1 MTWLIP
7 FSSLTPAQQNAV
19 QMDTRTH
26 KAIVGGPGAGKTLV
40 LLHRLNLL
48 FHQAGKNSDA
58 VRLFVYT
65 NTLKQFI
72 QAGNDMLEVPDECIS
87 TFDKWC
93 SDAYRTYVDQRLPR
107 IDGKKPDFEGI
118 RTGVFGAIDS
128 GELPT
133 PLFDSV
139 LIDEAQ
145 DLDIG
150 AIEILK
156 RVARHITICMDG
168 KQQLYDGRMTES
180 EALTLLGISHHNTA
194 LLAAFRCN
202 PMVTELAAQ
211 FISDE
216 ARRQDFM
223 RQASNLEM
231 GRSRPLFFVA
241 DSFKDEV
248 AHLIEMVRLRLS
260 YGDSIAVLFPQ
271 QRQVYGF
278 ANGFKEAGIDIEVQ
292 QRDGPIDFANPT
304 PKLMTYH
311 QAKGLTFDS
320 VFLPRL
326 NQSSF
331 SGKMAERIGHLCFV
345 GVSRAIKWVYMS
357 GMSGKS
363 QALIAPMQELGQITV
378 RSFLETKI
386 SNEAVGPFG
395 AETVIGS
402 APVPVDPFGL
412 D

>member
-1 MTWLIP
+1 
-7 FSSLTPAQQNAV
+7 
-19 QMDTRTH
+19 MDTRSH

-48 FHQAGKNSDA
+48 FHRSGKNSDA

-72 QAGNDMLEVPDECIS
+72 QAGNDMLDVPDECIS

-93 SDAYRTYVDQRLPR
+93 ADTYRVQVNQRLPTR
-107 IDGKKPDFEGI
+107 DHKPDFEAI
-118 RTGVFGAIDS
+118 RAGVFSAIES
-128 GELPT
+128 GKLPT
-133 PLFDSV
+133 PIFDCV

-145 DLDIG
+145 DMDIG

-156 RVARHITICMDG
+156 RLARHITVCMDG
-168 KQQLYDGRMTES
+168 KQQLYDDRMSES
-180 EALTLLGISHHNTA
+180 EALKRLGLSHHNAA

-211 FISDE
+211 FIPDE
-216 ARRQDFM
+216 TRRQEFM

-231 GRSRPLFFVA
+231 DRSRPLFFVA
-241 DSFKDEV
+241 DNFPEEA
-248 AHLIEMVRLRLS
+248 AHLIEMVKLRLS
-260 YGDSIAVLFPQ
+260 YGDSIAVLFPKQ
-271 QRQVYGF
+271 SQVHGF
-278 ANGFKEAGIDIEVQ
+278 ATGLREAGIDVEVQ
-292 QRDGPIDFANPT
+292 QRDAPIDFSSPI

-311 QAKGLTFDS
+311 QAKGLSFDS

-331 SGKMAERIGHLCFV
+331 PGEMSKRIGHLCFV
-345 GVSRAIKWVYMS
+345 GVSRAVKWVYMS
-357 GMSGKS
+357 GNK
-363 QALIAPMQELGQITV
+363 QALIAPMQELGQITA
-378 RSFLETKI
+378 RRFLETMI
-386 SNEAVGPFG
+386 SSEAVGLLSPG
-395 AETVIGS
+395 PVVGS
-402 APVPVDPFGL
+402 PELTADAFGL

>member
-1 MTWLIP
+1 
-7 FSSLTPAQQNAV
+7 
-19 QMDTRTH
+19 MDTRSH

-48 FHQAGKNSDA
+48 FHRAGKNPDA

-65 NTLKQFI
+65 NTLKEFI
-72 QAGNDMLEVPDECIS
+72 RAGNDVLPVPDECIL

-93 SDAYRTYVDQRLPR
+93 VDTYKTHINQRLPQSEGR
-107 IDGKKPDFEGI
+107 PDFDAI
-118 RTGVFGAIDS
+118 RASVYHAIDS

-133 PLFDSV
+133 PIFDYV

-145 DLDIG
+145 DMDVG

-156 RVARHITICMDG
+156 RIARHITVCMDG
-168 KQQLYDGRMTES
+168 KQQLYDGGISEP
-180 EALTLLGISHHNTA
+180 EALTRLGLSRHNTA

-211 FISDE
+211 FIPDE
-216 ARRQDFM
+216 SRRQEFM
-223 RQASNLEM
+223 RQASNIEM
-231 GRSRPLFFVA
+231 DRSRPLFYVA
-241 DSFKDEV
+241 DNPTDEM
-248 AHLIEMVRLRLS
+248 AHMVEMVRLRLG

-271 QRQVYGF
+271 QRQVHGF
-278 ANGFKEAGIDIEVQ
+278 AKGFTGAGIDVEVQ
-292 QRDGPIDFANPT
+292 RRWGEPIDFSNPM

-331 SGKMAERIGHLCFV
+331 PGAMRERIGHLCFV
-345 GVSRAIKWVYMS
+345 GVSRAVKWVYMS
-357 GMSGKS
+357 GKN
-363 QALIAPMQELGQITV
+363 QALIAPMQKLGQNTTQH
-378 RSFLETKI
+378 FLETMI
-386 SNEAVGPFG
+386 SSEAVGLLG
-395 AETVIGS
+395 AVRLDDTPEIIPD
-402 APVPVDPFGL
+402 AFGL

>member
-1 MTWLIP
+1 
-7 FSSLTPAQQNAV
+7 
-19 QMDTRTH
+19 MDTRTH

-48 FHQAGKNSDA
+48 FHRAGKNSDA

-72 QAGNDMLEVPDECIS
+72 HAGNDMLDVPDECIS

-93 SDAYRTYVDQRLPR
+93 SDAYKMHVDQQLPR
-107 IDGKKPDFEGI
+107 IDGKPDFEGI
-118 RTGVFGAIDS
+118 RVGVFSAIES
-128 GELPT
+128 GKLPT
-133 PLFDSV
+133 PVFDCV

-145 DLDIG
+145 DMDIG

-156 RVARHITICMDG
+156 RLARHITVCMDG
-168 KQQLYDGRMTES
+168 KQQLYDGRMTEP
-180 EALTLLGISHHNTA
+180 EALTRLGLSHHNTA

-211 FISDE
+211 FIPDE
-216 ARRQDFM
+216 TRRQDFM
-223 RQASNLEM
+223 QQASNLEM
-231 GRSRPLFFVA
+231 DRSRPLFFVA
-241 DSFKDEV
+241 DSFPDEV
-248 AHLIEMVRLRLS
+248 ARLIEMVRLRLS

-271 QRQVYGF
+271 QRQVHGF
-278 ANGFKEAGIDIEVQ
+278 AKGFKEAGIDVEVQ
-292 QRDGPIDFANPT
+292 QRDAPIDFSNPI

-331 SGKMAERIGHLCFV
+331 PGRMAERIGHLCFV
-345 GVSRAIKWVYMS
+345 GVSRAVKWVYMS
-357 GMSGKS
+357 GNK
-363 QALIAPMQELGQITV
+363 QALIAPMQELGQNTT
-378 RSFLETKI
+378 RRFLETMI
-386 SNEAVGPFG
+386 SSEAVGLLNSGLLVGRPEV
-395 AETVIGS
+395 A
-402 APVPVDPFGL
+402 ADAFGL